1 MSQGAAN
8 YNLTKIVI
16 ANQELLLLEQP
27 IKIIERLYGVS
38 SLLTNRMSQRF
49 ETYKKDPL
57 TPLTIA
63 FFFEQLCAFVPAP
76 ASFRFL
82 YAYNV
87 TWLEYVNSYRTY
99 RHLFNLPANGQRTW
113 GGGKSARANK
123 SQLFDYKLKK
133 LGKFFKTDS
142 TLFAAEVVNLLWYQQ
157 WPHEWEVSRRYQKQ
171 LPWYV
176 QKKKKWLATDV
187 MAMRRIE
194 SFFKHPY
201 RFKKKKHHRKKKK
214 LNKHIITTGF
224 QFGFSQHL
232 NKNLNVIL

>member
-1 MSQGAAN
+1 MGSIF
-8 YNLTKIVI
+8 TR
-16 ANQELLLLEQP
+16 
-27 IKIIERLYGVS
+27 RL
-38 SLLTNRMSQRF
+38 SQRF
-49 ETYKKDPL
+49 EVYTSTPL
-57 TPLTIA
+57 TPTNIP
-63 FFFEQLCAFVPAP
+63 FFFEQLCEFIPAP
-76 ASFRFL
+76 ASFRYL

-113 GGGKSARANK
+113 GGGKSARSNK
-123 SQLFDYKLKK
+123 SQLYDYKLKK
-133 LGKFFKTDS
+133 LRKFFKADG
-142 TLFAAEVVNLLWYQQ
+142 TLFAAEIVNLLWYQQ

-232 NKNLNVIL
+232 NKNLNIIL